1 MTEVLDVRAVQTG
14 SWWTV
19 SVPGMPG
26 LIAQVSSLEP
36 RQLAATL
43 AATTSTADVEDVV
56 EISVRRVQQVAAGAG
71 APQAGLDHR
80 GAPLTWAEQAV
91 RATRLSPSRVA
102 ELLQD

>member
-26 LIAQVSSLEP
+26 IIAQVSGLEP

-43 AATTSTADVEDVV
+43 AASTSTEDVV
-56 EISVRRVQQVAAGAG
+56 EISVRRVQQVAAGTG
-71 APQAGLDHR
+71 APQARVDHR
-80 GAPLTWAEQAV
+80 DAPPTWAEQAV

-102 ELLQD
+102 ALLQD